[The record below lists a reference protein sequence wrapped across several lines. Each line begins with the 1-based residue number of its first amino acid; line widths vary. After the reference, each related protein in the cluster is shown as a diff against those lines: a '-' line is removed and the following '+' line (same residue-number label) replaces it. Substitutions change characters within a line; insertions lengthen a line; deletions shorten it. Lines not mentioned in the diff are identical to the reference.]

1 MSLRLGLTGKL
12 VVVKAS
18 KGVSLVVV
26 TGGATDEELETEG
39 VGRNLEMLAGVI
51 SMLAVVTVVVALV
64 ASMSTAADEV
74 SRVLATAEMSVGEE
88 ASRTG
93 RAGVVVSGPV
103 PRFSAACEVFVDAMT
118 AEEGSQGVGVDST
131 ASEGYE
137 VLARGRFI
145 PSRDST
151 SEDEKASLL
160 CLVR

>member
-1 MSLRLGLTGKL
+1 MVTPSCVSLRLGLTGKL

-18 KGVSLVVV
+18 KGFSLVVV
-26 TGGATDEELETEG
+26 TGGATDEE
-39 VGRNLEMLAGVI
+39 LEMLAGVI
-51 SMLAVVTVVVALV
+51 SMLAVVTVVEEV
-64 ASMSTAADEV
+64 ASMSTTADEV

-131 ASEGYE
+131 ASEGNE